1 MQKKKNNHL
10 FSLIIWTMKKV
21 NRYPAL
27 LDEINNKHD
36 FYSKTKKSKKYDY
49 KSNIYVL
56 NYRLSRSYKIK

>member
-36 FYSKTKKSKKYDY
+36 FYSKTKKA
-49 KSNIYVL
+49 KSTIINLIYMF
-56 NYRLSRSYKIK
+56 